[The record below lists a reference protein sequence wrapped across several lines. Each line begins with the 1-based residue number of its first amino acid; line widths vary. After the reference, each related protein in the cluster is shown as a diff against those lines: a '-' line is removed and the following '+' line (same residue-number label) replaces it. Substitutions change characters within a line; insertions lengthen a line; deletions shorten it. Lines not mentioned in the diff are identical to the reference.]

1 MNLAQFFTKDWSGP
15 AFEMFGSAHLVAL
28 GLIVLLNIWLVWQ
41 YRGADESTRNKL
53 RWTLACILWANEVGW
68 HIWNYLTDQWN
79 IQTMLPL
86 HLCSVLVWVG
96 ALALV
101 TKNHGVY
108 EFMYFMGIA
117 GALQAL
123 LTPDVGIYGFPH
135 YRFWQTYISH
145 GLIVTVAI
153 YMTLVEGFRP
163 TWKSLG
169 RVFLWINVYLGIVF
183 VVNQLIGSNYLFI
196 AHKPPT
202 ASLLDVLPPWPY
214 YIAYIEVIGLVM
226 CLILYIPFIIKD
238 WRTNQA
244 AKNIRGINP

>member
-1 MNLAQFFTKDWSGP
+1 MELGQFFAKDWAGP
-15 AFEMFGSAHLVAL
+15 AFVMFGPPHLAAMLV
-28 GLIVLLNIWLVWQ
+28 IILLNFGLLRFK
-41 YRGADESTRNKL
+41 YTTEATRHRL
-53 RWTLACILWANEVGW
+53 RWTIAIILWANEVGW
-68 HIWNYLTDQWN
+68 HIWNYAVGQWD

-96 ALALV
+96 ALAMV
-101 TKNHGVY
+101 TRNYSVY

-145 GLIVTVAI
+145 GLIVTAAI
-153 YMTLVEGFRP
+153 YMTVVEGFRP

-169 RVFLWINVYLGIVF
+169 RVFIWMNVYMGIVF
-183 VVNQLIGSNYLFI
+183 VVNQVIGSNYLFI
-196 AHKPPT
+196 ARKPDT

-226 CLILYIPFIIKD
+226 CLVLYIPFIIKD
-238 WRTNQA
+238 WR
-244 AKNIRGINP
+244 AKRTSQPLG

>member
-1 MNLAQFFTKDWSGP
+1 MEIGQFFAKDWTGP
-15 AFEMFGSAHLVAL
+15 AFVMFGTPHLVAL
-28 GLIVLLNIWLVWQ
+28 LVIILLNIGLLRFKYKTEQ
-41 YRGADESTRNKL
+41 ARYRL
-53 RWTLACILWANEVGW
+53 RWTIAIILWANEISW
-68 HIWNYLTDQWN
+68 HIWNYAFGQWD

-96 ALALV
+96 AIALV
-101 TKNHGVY
+101 TRNYSVY

-145 GLIVTVAI
+145 GLIVTAAI
-153 YMTLVEGFRP
+153 YMTVVEGFRP

-169 RVFLWINVYLGIVF
+169 RVLVWMNVYMGIVF
-183 VVNQLIGSNYLFI
+183 VINMLIGSNYLFI

-226 CLILYIPFIIKD
+226 CLVLYTPFIIKD
-238 WRTNQA
+238 WR
-244 AKNIRGINP
+244 AKRVAQYTA

>member
-1 MNLAQFFTKDWSGP
+1 MNIGHFFAKDWPGP
-15 AFEMFGSAHLVAL
+15 AFEMFGPPHITALLV
-28 GLIVLLNIWLVWQ
+28 IILLNIGLF
-41 YRGADESTRNKL
+41 RFKSTTEKARRRL
-53 RWTLACILWANEVGW
+53 RWTLAIILWANEVGW
-68 HIWNYLTDQWN
+68 HIWNYAVGLWD

-101 TKNHGVY
+101 TRNYRIY
-108 EFMYFMGIA
+108 EFMYFLGIA

-145 GLIVTVAI
+145 GLIITAAI
-153 YMTLVEGFRP
+153 YMTIVEGFRP

-169 RVFLWINVYLGIVF
+169 RVFLWTNVYMGIVF
-183 VVNQLIGSNYLFI
+183 VVNQWIGSNYLFI
-196 AHKPPT
+196 ARKPDT

-226 CLILYIPFIIKD
+226 CLVLYLPFALKD
-238 WRTNQA
+238 WQAKRTA
-244 AKNIRGINP
+244 PSSA

>member
-1 MNLAQFFTKDWSGP
+1 MNLGQYFAKDWNGP
-15 AFEMFGSAHLVAL
+15 AFAMFGPAHLTAL
-28 GLIVLLNIWLVWQ
+28 ALIVLLNIGLV
-41 YRGADESTRNKL
+41 RNFKGAGEAARTKL
-53 RWTLACILWANEVGW
+53 RWTMAIILWANELGW
-68 HIWNYLTDQWN
+68 HIWNYATGQWT

-101 TKNHGVY
+101 TMNYSVY

-123 LTPDVGIYGFPH
+123 LTPDIGIYGFPH
-135 YRFWQTYISH
+135 YRFWQTYVSH
-145 GLIVTVAI
+145 GLIVTAAI
-153 YMTLVEGFRP
+153 YMTLVERFRP

-169 RVFLWINVYLGIVF
+169 RVVVWMNIYMGIVF
-183 VVNQLIGSNYLFI
+183 VVNMLIGSNYLFI

-202 ASLLDVLPPWPY
+202 ASLLDLLPPWPY

-226 CLILYIPFIIKD
+226 CLLLYVPFIIKD
-238 WRTNQA
+238 WR
-244 AKNIRGINP
+244 AKQSVQSRV

>member
-1 MNLAQFFTKDWSGP
+1 MNIGQYFARDWSGP
-15 AFEMFGSAHLVAL
+15 AFMMFDQAHLAAL
-28 GLIVLLNIWLVWQ
+28 FAIILLNIALLRFKYTTEQ
-41 YRGADESTRNKL
+41 ARHTL
-53 RWTLACILWANEVGW
+53 RWTIAIILWANELGW
-68 HIWNYLTDQWN
+68 HIWNLAVGQWN

-101 TKNHGVY
+101 TRNYGIY

-145 GLIVTVAI
+145 GLIITAAI
-153 YMTLVEGFRP
+153 YMTVVEGFRP

-169 RVFLWINVYLGIVF
+169 RVFIWMNVYMVVVFIV
-183 VVNQLIGSNYLFI
+183 NTLIGSNYLFI

-226 CLILYIPFIIKD
+226 CLILYIPFFIKD
-238 WRTNQA
+238 WRASQLAKSA
-244 AKNIRGINP
+244 A

>member
-1 MNLAQFFTKDWSGP
+1 MDIGQYFAKDWTGP
-15 AFEMFGSAHLVAL
+15 AFVMFDPAHLTAL
-28 GLIVLLNIWLVWQ
+28 ALIILLNIGLLRFKNTTEQ
-41 YRGADESTRNKL
+41 ARHTL
-53 RWTLACILWANEVGW
+53 RWTIAIILWANELGW
-68 HIWNYLTDQWN
+68 HLWNASIGQWN

-101 TKNHGVY
+101 TRNYSIY

-145 GLIVTVAI
+145 GLIITAAI
-153 YMTLVEGFRP
+153 YMTVVEGFRP

-169 RVFLWINVYLGIVF
+169 RVLVWMNVYLVVVF
-183 VVNQLIGSNYLFI
+183 IINLLIGSNYLFI
-196 AHKPPT
+196 AHKPET

-226 CLILYIPFIIKD
+226 CLILYIPFMIKD
-238 WRTNQA
+238 WRATQP
-244 AKNIRGINP
+244 AKGTL